1 MFAKTVL
8 VSALAT
14 SALAQSS
21 YVTGLLTAFR
31 DNGLT
36 TLADL
41 LASFDNTTISTIESA
56 LSKGNHTV
64 FAPNNDA
71 LANLPS
77 NVTQVQQVFYY
88 HVLNGLINTTDTS
101 PDNFTIART
110 SLTGAPTVNLRMF
123 LSLGPPILCG
133 SDPVSPQR
141 ATRLRLSYLV
151 KQVMVTS

>member
-1 MFAKTVL
+1 MFAKAVV

-31 DNGLT
+31 DNGLS

-41 LASFDNTTISTIESA
+41 FTSLDNSTLSTIESS
-56 LSKGNHTV
+56 LNKGNHTV
-64 FAPNNDA
+64 FAPSNDA
-71 LANLPS
+71 LANLS
-77 NVTQVQQVFYY
+77 NLNATQVQQVFSY

-123 LSLGPPILCG
+123 LSL
-133 SDPVSPQR
+133 D
-141 ATRLRLSYLV
+141 LRS
-151 KQVMVTS
+151 